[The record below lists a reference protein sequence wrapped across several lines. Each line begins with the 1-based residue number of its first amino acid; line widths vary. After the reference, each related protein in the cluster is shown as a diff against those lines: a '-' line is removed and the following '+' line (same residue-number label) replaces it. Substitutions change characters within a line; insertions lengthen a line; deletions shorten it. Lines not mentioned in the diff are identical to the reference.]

1 MASSKEQ
8 QQQKLAVDISK
19 THNVIRKKH
28 LALRLGKREVD
39 REINK
44 QAEQIFE
51 PLNQFINQVQRKVK
65 ENKGMA
71 YVKWL
76 GIEGPTWISIKNI
89 SQ

>member
-1 MASSKEQ
+1 M
-8 QQQKLAVDISK
+8 DISK
-19 THNVIRKKH
+19 THNVFRKKH
-28 LALRLGKREVD
+28 LALLLGKREVD

-44 QAEQIFE
+44 QAEPIVE
-51 PLNQFINQVQRKVK
+51 PLNQFINQVQSKVK

-76 GIEGPTWISIKNI
+76 GIEGPTWIPIENI